1 MSQAVI
7 ALIIIA
13 VMIVLFISEKFP
25 IVVTAIAASIAFYAT
40 GLIKLGDIFS
50 GYNSTTIVLLC
61 GMMVVGASLF
71 HSGITDLIGE
81 KMVKI
86 TGKNE
91 RNIIL
96 VTLIVS
102 CLLSSVCSNI
112 GVMTAM
118 APLVTAMC
126 IAAGFGPSRSL
137 LALLFGAQFGGF
149 VTLVGVGSNATANE
163 VMAQNG
169 LNPFGFFSIT
179 PFGIGVC
186 VLGTLYFVLLGR
198 KLIPDT
204 GYVPEFA
211 QTEKKPLDKRK
222 AIISV
227 VTLFAV
233 LVVIA
238 IAPKAFPMHL
248 AAVCGAL
255 IILATRCMN
264 LKDAIKAIDW
274 NCMLLVGSL
283 SAISLGVKNSGAGD
297 MVANGIL
304 KILGDNPSPFLVT
317 TVIFF
322 AAALLTQFMSNIP
335 SIMLFLPIG
344 VSIAQKIGVNPYP
357 IAMTITLAGAASY
370 ATPFAAPQNM
380 MTVGWTH
387 YKFVDFIKIGL
398 PMLLITYIAVVG
410 LIPLFLP
417 Y

>member
-387 YKFVDFIKIGL
+387 YKFADFIKIGL

-410 LIPLFLP
+410 LIPIFLP